1 MKIFE
6 PFEQVTSSHL
16 ALCLEYKD
24 IVVIRD
30 RDLGI
35 RSIQMLIDVKG
46 VWSMKMV
53 SKEVPTSLKISKSIN
68 AVEKIAE

>member
-24 IVVIRD
+24 VVVIRD

-46 VWSMKMV
+46 V
-53 SKEVPTSLKISKSIN
+53 
-68 AVEKIAE
+68 